1 MTNLRLVELTP
12 DNLPAAVGI
21 RVSESQ
27 SRFVAPVINSIAEAY
42 VNPTAWPRLVMDGDD
57 AVGFIMGNFDPDN
70 EIEAFRAGIWRLNV
84 SENAQGR
91 GVGRFAV
98 EQLEAEA
105 RSRGVQRITVM
116 WEKGE
121 GGPEEFYL
129 KLGFEPTGEELF
141 GEVVAGKDL

>member
-12 DNLPAAVGI
+12 DNLPGAVGI

-105 RSRGVQRITVM
+105 RSRGIDRITVL
-116 WEKGE
+116 WERGE
-121 GGPEEFYL
+121 GGPEDFYL

-141 GEVVAGKDL
+141 GEVVAAKSL